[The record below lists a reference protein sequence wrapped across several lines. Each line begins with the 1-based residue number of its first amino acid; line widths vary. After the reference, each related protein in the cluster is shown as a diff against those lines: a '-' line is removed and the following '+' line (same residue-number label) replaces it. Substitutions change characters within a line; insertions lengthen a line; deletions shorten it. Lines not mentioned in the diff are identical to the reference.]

1 MRFKNQMLL
10 KGVRN
15 KFFLNSANGSNVK
28 QSGVT
33 PSNYSDVSG
42 SDNGLNNKKRFS
54 TISDYD

>member
-15 KFFLNSANGSNVK
+15 KFFLNSANGSNAK
-28 QSGVT
+28 QPT
-33 PSNYSDVSG
+33 PSNYSDVSD
-42 SDNGLNNKKRFS
+42 SDTTLHNKKRFS